1 MTTDL
6 RIIRRLEI
14 ETRFG
19 MGRSLLYK
27 EMARGIFP
35 SAIELTSSTGKSGAA
50 GWIES
55 EVIQYFK
62 DRIAESRPVID
73 DAIPAIPPTDHGVGS
88 SATQHGS

>member
-14 ETRFG
+14 ENRFG

-27 EMARGIFP
+27 EMARGAFP
-35 SAIELTSSTGKSGAA
+35 SAIKLTSSTGRSGAA

-55 EVIQYFK
+55 EVVQYFK
-62 DRIAESRPVID
+62 DRIAESRPVIAD
-73 DAIPAIPPTDHGVGS
+73 SVSAIPSVDHGVGS
-88 SATQHGS
+88 SATQHRS

>member
-14 ETRFG
+14 ENRFG

-27 EMARGIFP
+27 EMARGSFP
-35 SAIELTSSTGKSGAA
+35 SAIKLTSSTGKSGAA

-55 EVIQYFK
+55 EVVQYFK
-62 DRIAESRPVID
+62 DRIAESRP
-73 DAIPAIPPTDHGVGS
+73 AIADPVPTPPPVEHGVAS
-88 SATQHGS
+88 SAIQHRS